1 MSFDT
6 FTTHHDL
13 YSKIHLMPESYS
25 LPIFPLDLVLY
36 PGEQLTLHIF
46 EERYKE
52 MIAYCLQEDAP
63 FGIVRVKEE
72 ELLQVGCTAVIEDVI
87 ARYPDGKMDIMVQ
100 GATRFKVQDIDDE
113 KSYLRASVVNLE
125 EPEEPIEKETRERV
139 ITQHMRLLEL
149 AGHEIRPQ
157 LYSNETSL
165 SFFIAHNAGLNADQ
179 KQAVLEMVTENERI
193 AYLAGYLAR
202 LLPQVEQFE
211 DVRRKVTSN
220 GHFKDFPPSIE
231 DD

>member
-1 MSFDT
+1 
-6 FTTHHDL
+6 
-13 YSKIHLMPESYS
+13 MPDSYF

-52 MIAYCLQEDAP
+52 MIAFCLGDESP
-63 FGIVRVKEE
+63 FGIVLVKEE
-72 ELLQVGCTAVIEDVI
+72 ELQKIGCTASIEEVI
-87 ARYPDGKMDIMVQ
+87 ARYPDGKMDILVAGGKRFHVQ
-100 GATRFKVQDIDDE
+100 EIDEE
-113 KSYLRASVVNLE
+113 KSYLRANVTDLQ
-125 EPEEPIEKETRERV
+125 EPEEPLEKETRERV

-157 LYSNETSL
+157 LYSNEKSL
-165 SFFIAHNAGLNADQ
+165 SFFIAHNAGLNVDQ
-179 KQAVLEMVTENERI
+179 KQAVLEMITENERI

-202 LLPQVEQFE
+202 LIPQVEQFE

-231 DD
+231 DESGL